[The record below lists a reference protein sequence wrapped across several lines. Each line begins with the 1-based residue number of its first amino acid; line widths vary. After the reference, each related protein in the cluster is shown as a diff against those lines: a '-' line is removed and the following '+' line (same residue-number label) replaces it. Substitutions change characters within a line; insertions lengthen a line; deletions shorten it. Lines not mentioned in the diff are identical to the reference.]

1 MLPLA
6 GSSHNSFRNCHVL
19 IISALS
25 IACYRERGKQ
35 ILSCGGSV
43 AAVLIDI
50 RRECVRINSEM
61 STHGYYRLA
70 AAVPRVRVADVDFN
84 TTELITAMEAATA
97 GGASVVVFP
106 ELCITS
112 ASCADLFFRTDLLK
126 AAEQGLA
133 RFARETAHL
142 PAVAVVGLPLL
153 VDDCLYNVAAV
164 VQRGVVKGLVPKSC
178 LLNKRSGYE
187 RRQFSPAHVLTRTVI
202 ENFADGTQIPV
213 GTDLLFEMN
222 SELSLGVELGDD
234 STAMLPPST
243 RLAMQGARVILN
255 PSAAIAMAGK
265 AEYTRTLL
273 KARSGS
279 CLAAYV
285 HASAGVGESTQDAV
299 CGGGAIIA
307 VNGRLAAQN
316 SPFARELSICYADVD
331 MQRLAAARL
340 SDSTFCDNQLPAD
353 WGQLRR
359 ISLSPVEIPCDLSYA
374 YLPSRPFV
382 PAAEDTAARCE
393 EILNIQAAALAKR
406 IECAYAK
413 TLVIGVSGGLDSTL
427 ALLVCDRACK
437 LLGRSND
444 CILAI
449 TMPGFGTTGRTYNN
463 AVKMIQLLGC
473 TFKEVNIKEACL
485 LHFKD
490 LDFDPALRTN
500 TYENVQARERT
511 KLLMNLANKTGG
523 MVVGTGDL
531 SEIALGWATYNGDH
545 MSMYGVNC
553 SIPKSL
559 IRCLIEY
566 AASQS
571 EPELAAVLRDVNATP
586 VSPELLPPSDDGKID
601 QKTEE
606 ILGPYD
612 LHDFFLYHFI
622 KYGAEPEKLRAL
634 ALHAFAGEYDEALV
648 ESTLRTFLRR
658 FFTQQ
663 FKRTCVPDGP
673 KVGSIALSPRGDWRM
688 PTDVCGTLWFRA

>member
-1 MLPLA
+1 
-6 GSSHNSFRNCHVL
+6 
-19 IISALS
+19 
-25 IACYRERGKQ
+25 
-35 ILSCGGSV
+35 
-43 AAVLIDI
+43 
-50 RRECVRINSEM
+50 M
-61 STHGYYRLA
+61 STYGYYRVA
-70 AAVPRVRVADVDFN
+70 AAVPRVRVADVEFN
-84 TTELITAMEAATA
+84 TEELIAAAREAAEQ
-97 GGASVVVFP
+97 GAVVVCFP

-112 ASCADLFFRTDLLK
+112 AGCGDLFFHSRLQN
-126 AAEQGLA
+126 AALEGLR
-133 RFARETAHL
+133 RFARETSELNLAS
-142 PAVAVVGLPLL
+142 VVGLPLL
-153 VDDCLYNVAAV
+153 LDGRLYNVAAV
-164 VQRGVVKGLVPKSC
+164 VQGGFVKGFVPKSV
-178 LLNKRSGYE
+178 LPNKRESYE
-187 RRQFSPAHVLTRTVI
+187 RRQFTPASALTRDVVACEPDYLDAPI
-202 ENFADGTQIPV
+202 
-213 GTDLLFEMN
+213 GTDIIFSIGE
-222 SELSLGVELGDD
+222 EFRFAVEPGDD
-234 STAMLPPST
+234 ATAPLPPST
-243 RLAMQGARVILN
+243 RLALQGACVILN
-255 PSAAIAMAGK
+255 PSAATALAGRR
-265 AEYTRTLL
+265 EYTRTQVL
-273 KARSGS
+273 ARSGS
-279 CLAAYV
+279 CIAAYV
-285 HASAGVGESTQDAV
+285 HAGAGVGESTQDGV
-299 CGGGAIIA
+299 CGGCACIA
-307 VNGRLAAQN
+307 VNGRLAARN
-316 SPFARELSICYADVD
+316 EPFSRELSIVYADVD
-331 MQRLAAARL
+331 VQRLAAARL
-340 SDSTFCDNQLPAD
+340 SESAFYEAPVPAEWPAPRTVSCHLRKLPT
-353 WGQLRR
+353 
-359 ISLSPVEIPCDLSYA
+359 CDLRYA
-374 YLPSRPFV
+374 YLPPRPFV
-382 PAAEDTAARCE
+382 PEPAEAAERCE

-559 IRCLIEY
+559 IRCLIDY
-566 AASQS
+566 AASLV

-586 VSPELLPPSDDGKID
+586 VSPELLPPSSDGKID

-622 KYGAEPEKLRAL
+622 KYGAEPAKLYTL
-634 ALHAFAGEYDEALV
+634 ALHAFAGEYDAALV

-658 FFTQQ
+658 FFSQQ

-673 KVGSIALSPRGDWRM
+673 KVGTIALSPRGDWRM
-688 PTDVCGTLWFRA
+688 PTDVCGKLWEFVKS

>member
-1 MLPLA
+1 
-6 GSSHNSFRNCHVL
+6 
-19 IISALS
+19 
-25 IACYRERGKQ
+25 
-35 ILSCGGSV
+35 
-43 AAVLIDI
+43 
-50 RRECVRINSEM
+50 M
-61 STHGYYRLA
+61 STYGYYRLA
-70 AAVPRVRVADVDFN
+70 AATPRVRVADVDFN
-84 TTELITAMEAATA
+84 TNELVAAARTAAA
-97 GGASVVVFP
+97 GGAAVVVFP

-112 ASCADLFFRTDLLK
+112 ASCADLFYQPRLLK
-126 AAEQGLA
+126 AAEAALL
-133 RFARETAHL
+133 RFAEETREL
-142 PAVAVVGLPLL
+142 PLVSVVGLPLL
-153 VDDCLYNVAAV
+153 LDDKLYNVAAV
-164 VQRGVVKGLVPKSC
+164 VQGGVLRGFVPKSIIPD
-178 LLNKRSGYE
+178 KRECYE
-187 RRQFSPAHVLTRTVI
+187 RRQFSPAAMLSRTEVGMMGD
-202 ENFADGTQIPV
+202 FFCIPI
-213 GTDLLFEMN
+213 GTDLVFDAGEG
-222 SELSLGVELGDD
+222 LSFGVEIGADAAAL
-234 STAMLPPST
+234 LPPST

-255 PSAAIAMAGK
+255 PAAELALAGR
-265 AEYTRTLL
+265 AEYTRNLVQ
-273 KARSGS
+273 ARSGS
-279 CLAAYV
+279 CVAAYV
-285 HASAGVGESTQDAV
+285 RAGAGMGESTQDGV
-299 CGGGAIIA
+299 CGGASYIA
-307 VNGRLAAQN
+307 VNGRMAVQN
-316 SPFARELSICYADVD
+316 TPFDRELSIIYADVD

-340 SDSTFCDNQLPAD
+340 SESSFCENLLQAEWPAMR
-353 WGQLRR
+353 LVPCR
-359 ISLSPVEIPCDLSYA
+359 VEPKPCDLAYA
-374 YLPSRPFV
+374 YLPARPFV
-382 PAAEDTAARCE
+382 PCGPDAPARCE

-406 IECAYAK
+406 IECAYAR

-444 CILAI
+444 CILAL

-490 LDFDPALRTN
+490 LEFDPALRTN

-566 AASQS
+566 AATQS
-571 EPELAAVLRDVNATP
+571 EPELAEVLRDVNATP
-586 VSPELLPPSDDGKID
+586 VSPELLPPADDGRID

-622 KYGAEPEKLRAL
+622 KYGAEPEKLRHL

-658 FFTQQ
+658 FFSQQ

-673 KVGSIALSPRGDWRM
+673 KVGTIALSPRGDWRM
-688 PTDVCGTLWFRA
+688 PTDVCGKLWNS

>member
-1 MLPLA
+1 
-6 GSSHNSFRNCHVL
+6 
-19 IISALS
+19 
-25 IACYRERGKQ
+25 
-35 ILSCGGSV
+35 
-43 AAVLIDI
+43 
-50 RRECVRINSEM
+50 M
-61 STHGYYRLA
+61 STYGYYRLA

-84 TTELITAMEAATA
+84 IAELVAATA
-97 GGASVVVFP
+97 EAAQQGAAVVVFP
-106 ELCITS
+106 ELCVTS
-112 ASCADLFFRTDLLK
+112 ASCADLFFQPALLK
-126 AAEQGLA
+126 AAEAGLC
-133 RFARETAHL
+133 RFARETAEL
-142 PAVAVVGLPLL
+142 PIVAVVGLPLL
-153 VDDCLYNVAAV
+153 LDDKLFNVAAV
-164 VQRGVVKGLVPKSC
+164 VQGGIVRGFVPKSIIP
-178 LLNKRSGYE
+178 NKRESYE
-187 RRQFSPAHVLTRTVI
+187 RRQFSPAAMLTRDEVDM
-202 ENFADGTQIPV
+202 FGDFFRVPV
-213 GTDLLFEMN
+213 GTDLIFKV
-222 SELSLGVELGDD
+222 SPELKFGVEIGDD
-234 STAMLPPST
+234 AAALLPPST
-243 RLAMQGARVILN
+243 RLALQGARVVVN
-255 PSAAIAMAGK
+255 PSAAIALAGRG
-265 AEYTRTLL
+265 EYTRNLL
-273 KARSGS
+273 TARSGS
-279 CLAAYV
+279 CVAAYV
-285 HASAGVGESTQDAV
+285 HAGSGVLESTQDGV
-299 CGGGAIIA
+299 CGGAAYIA

-316 SPFARELSICYADVD
+316 EPFARELSVVYADVD
-331 MQRLAAARL
+331 MERIAAARL
-340 SDSTFCDNQLPAD
+340 SESSFHETLLLGEWPAPRCVYCSIES
-353 WGQLRR
+353 Q
-359 ISLSPVEIPCDLSYA
+359 PCDLRYA

-382 PAAEDTAARCE
+382 PAPEQAAERCE

-427 ALLVCDRACK
+427 ALLICDRACK

-444 CILAI
+444 CVLAV

-566 AASQS
+566 AATQA

-622 KYGAEPEKLRAL
+622 KYGAEPDKLRAL

-673 KVGSIALSPRGDWRM
+673 KVGTIALSPRGDWRM
-688 PTDVCGTLWFRA
+688 PTDVSGALWFRP

>member
-1 MLPLA
+1 
-6 GSSHNSFRNCHVL
+6 
-19 IISALS
+19 
-25 IACYRERGKQ
+25 
-35 ILSCGGSV
+35 
-43 AAVLIDI
+43 
-50 RRECVRINSEM
+50 M
-61 STHGYYRLA
+61 STYGYYRLA
-70 AAVPRVRVADVDFN
+70 AAVPRVRVADVEYN
-84 TTELITAMEAATA
+84 TTELVAAAKTAAEQGAT
-97 GGASVVVFP
+97 VVVFP
-106 ELCITS
+106 ELSITS
-112 ASCADLFFRTDLLK
+112 AGCADLFFQPALLR
-126 AAEQGLA
+126 AAETALT
-133 RFARETAHL
+133 RFANETAEL
-142 PAVAVVGLPLL
+142 SIVSVVGLPLL
-153 VDDCLYNVAAV
+153 LDDKLFNVAAV
-164 VQRGVVKGLVPKSC
+164 VQGGFVRGFVPKSIIP
-178 LLNKRSGYE
+178 NKRESYE
-187 RRQFSPAHVLTRTVI
+187 RRQFSPAAMLTRTEVAVYGD
-202 ENFADGTQIPV
+202 FFRIPI
-213 GTDLLFEMN
+213 GTDLLFEV
-222 SELSLGVELGDD
+222 SDELIFGVEIGDD
-234 STAMLPPST
+234 ATALLPPST

-255 PSAAIAMAGK
+255 PAAAVTLAGRT
-265 AEYTRTLL
+265 EYTCNMV
-273 KARSGS
+273 KARSG
-279 CLAAYV
+279 CCVAAYV
-285 HASAGVGESTQDAV
+285 HAGAGVGESTQDGV
-299 CGGGAIIA
+299 CGGAAMIA
-307 VNGRLAAQN
+307 VNGRLLAQN
-316 SPFARELSICYADVD
+316 TPFARELSVVYTDAD
-331 MQRLAAARL
+331 MQRLGAARL
-340 SDSTFCDNQLPAD
+340 SESSFCDNLLQAEWPEP
-353 WGQLRR
+353 RR
-359 ISLSPVEIPCDLSYA
+359 VFCHVEVPPCDLRYA
-374 YLPSRPFV
+374 YLPARPFV
-382 PAAEDTAARCE
+382 PEAAEVKSRCE

-444 CILAI
+444 CILAL

-463 AVKMIQLLGC
+463 AVKMIELLGC

-566 AASQS
+566 SATKAS
-571 EPELAAVLRDVNATP
+571 PELAAVLRDVNATP

-622 KYGAEPEKLRAL
+622 KYGAEPAKLRAL
-634 ALHAFAGEYDEALV
+634 AVYAFAGEYDEALV
-648 ESTLRTFLRR
+648 DSTLRMFLRR

-673 KVGSIALSPRGDWRM
+673 KVGTIALSPRGDWRM
-688 PTDVCGTLWFRA
+688 PTDVCGNLWQWS

>member
-1 MLPLA
+1 
-6 GSSHNSFRNCHVL
+6 
-19 IISALS
+19 
-25 IACYRERGKQ
+25 
-35 ILSCGGSV
+35 
-43 AAVLIDI
+43 
-50 RRECVRINSEM
+50 M
-61 STHGYYRLA
+61 STYGYYRLA
-70 AAVPRVRVADVDFN
+70 AAVPQVRVADVDFN
-84 TTELITAMEAATA
+84 TDKLVAAAQEAAC

-106 ELCITS
+106 ELCLTS
-112 ASCADLFFRTDLLK
+112 ASCADLFSQSRLLK
-126 AAEQGLA
+126 AAESALC
-133 RFARETAHL
+133 RFAEETADL
-142 PAVAVVGLPLL
+142 PLVSVVGLPVML
-153 VDDCLYNVAAV
+153 DDMLFNVAAV
-164 VQRGVVKGLVPKSC
+164 VQGGFVRGFVPKSIIPD
-178 LLNKRSGYE
+178 KRESYE
-187 RRQFSPAHVLTRTVI
+187 RRQFSPAGMLTRTEVRLFG
-202 ENFADGTQIPV
+202 NFFNVPI
-213 GTDLLFEMN
+213 GTDLVFDA
-222 SELSLGVELGDD
+222 GDD
-234 STAMLPPST
+234 LAFGIEIGDDAAALLPPST
-243 RLAMQGARVILN
+243 RLALQGARVILN
-255 PSAAIAMAGK
+255 PAAPLALAGR
-265 AEYTRTLL
+265 ADYTRNMVQ
-273 KARSGS
+273 ARSG
-279 CLAAYV
+279 CCVAAYV
-285 HASAGVGESTQDAV
+285 HAGAGVGESTQDGV
-299 CGGGAIIA
+299 CGGSACIA

-316 SPFARELSICYADVD
+316 TPFSRELSMIYADVD
-331 MQRLAAARL
+331 MQRLSAARMSESSFSENL
-340 SDSTFCDNQLPAD
+340 LLGEWPAP
-353 WGQLRR
+353 RR
-359 ISLSPVEIPCDLSYA
+359 VICRVEERPCDLAYA
-374 YLPSRPFV
+374 HLPARPFV
-382 PAAEDTAARCE
+382 PCGADAAARCE

-427 ALLVCDRACK
+427 ALLVCDRACR

-444 CILAI
+444 CILAL

-566 AASQS
+566 AATQVGG
-571 EPELAAVLRDVNATP
+571 ELAEVLRDVNATP
-586 VSPELLPPSDDGKID
+586 VSPELLPPSDDGRID

-606 ILGPYD
+606 ILGPYE

-622 KYGAEPEKLRAL
+622 KYGAEPEKLRHL
-634 ALHAFAGEYDEALV
+634 AIHAFAGEYDEALID
-648 ESTLRTFLRR
+648 STLRTFLRR

-673 KVGSIALSPRGDWRM
+673 KVGTIALSPRGDWRM
-688 PTDVCGTLWFRA
+688 PTDVCGKLWNF

>member
-1 MLPLA
+1 M
-6 GSSHNSFRNCHVL
+6 SSF
-19 IISALS
+19 
-25 IACYRERGKQ
+25 
-35 ILSCGGSV
+35 
-43 AAVLIDI
+43 
-50 RRECVRINSEM
+50 
-61 STHGYYRLA
+61 GYYRLA

-84 TTELITAMEAATA
+84 ATELIAAAGEAARQ
-97 GGASVVVFP
+97 GASVLVFP
-106 ELCITS
+106 ELCLTS
-112 ASCADLFFRTDLLK
+112 ASCADLFFRPTLLK
-126 AAEQGLA
+126 AAEAGLM
-133 RFARETAHL
+133 RYIRETAEL
-142 PAVAVVGLPLL
+142 PMVSVVGLPLL
-153 VDDCLYNVAAV
+153 LNGQLFNVAAV
-164 VQRGVVKGLVPKSC
+164 VQNGFLRGFVPKSVIP
-178 LLNKRSGYE
+178 NSRESSE
-187 RRQFSPAHVLTRTVI
+187 RRWFAPAGMLTRTEV
-202 ENFADGTQIPV
+202 NMFGDFFSIPI
-213 GTDLLFEMN
+213 GTDLIF
-222 SELSLGVELGDD
+222 SVSPELSFGVEIGDD
-234 STAMLPPST
+234 AAALLPPST
-243 RLAMQGARVILN
+243 RLAMQGASVILN
-255 PSAAIAMAGK
+255 PSAALSLVGRAD
-265 AEYTRTLL
+265 YTRTQVI
-273 KARSGS
+273 ARSGS
-279 CLAAYV
+279 CVAAYV
-285 HASAGVGESTQDAV
+285 HAGAGVGESTQDGV
-299 CGGGAIIA
+299 CGGAAYIA
-307 VNGRLAAQN
+307 ENGRLAAQN
-316 SPFARELSICYADVD
+316 EPFARELSVVYADVD
-331 MQRLAAARL
+331 MEKLAAVRL
-340 SDSTFCDNQLPAD
+340 SESTFFENLLLGEWPAP
-353 WGQLRR
+353 RCVYCR
-359 ISLSPVEIPCDLSYA
+359 IEAEPCDLRYA
-374 YLPSRPFV
+374 YLPARPFV
-382 PAAEDTAARCE
+382 PEPAQAAVRCE

-463 AVKMIQLLGC
+463 AVKMIQQLGC
-473 TFKEVNIKEACL
+473 SFKEVNIKEACL

-490 LDFDPALRTN
+490 LDFDPSLRTN

-566 AASQS
+566 AATQA

-586 VSPELLPPSDDGKID
+586 VSPELLPPADDGKID

-622 KYGAEPEKLRAL
+622 KYGAEPAKLRAL
-634 ALHAFAGEYDEALV
+634 ALHAFAGEYEEELV
-648 ESTLRTFLRR
+648 EKTLRTFLRR
-658 FFTQQ
+658 FFSQQ

-673 KVGSIALSPRGDWRM
+673 KVGTIGLSPRGDWRM
-688 PTDVCGTLWFRA
+688 PTDVCGTLWTEG

>member
-1 MLPLA
+1 
-6 GSSHNSFRNCHVL
+6 
-19 IISALS
+19 
-25 IACYRERGKQ
+25 
-35 ILSCGGSV
+35 
-43 AAVLIDI
+43 
-50 RRECVRINSEM
+50 M
-61 STHGYYRLA
+61 STYGYYRLA
-70 AAVPRVRVADVDFN
+70 AAVPRVRVADVEFN
-84 TTELITAMEAATA
+84 TSELIKAAETAAAH
-97 GGASVVVFP
+97 GAAVVVMP

-112 ASCADLFFRTDLLK
+112 ASCADLFFQPALLK
-126 AAEQGLA
+126 AAEAALT
-133 RFARETAHL
+133 RFANETAAL
-142 PAVAVVGLPLL
+142 PIVSVVGLPLL
-153 VDDCLYNVAAV
+153 LDDKLFNVAAV
-164 VQRGVVKGLVPKSC
+164 VQGGFVRGFVPKSIIP
-178 LLNKRSGYE
+178 NKRESYE
-187 RRQFSPAHVLTRTVI
+187 RRQFSPAAMLTCTEVNTFGDFFR
-202 ENFADGTQIPV
+202 IPI
-213 GTDLLFEMN
+213 GTDLIFEV
-222 SELSLGVELGDD
+222 SDELKFGVEIGDD
-234 STAMLPPST
+234 ATALLPPST
-243 RLAMQGARVILN
+243 RLAMQGARVVLN
-255 PSAAIAMAGK
+255 PSAAIALAGR
-265 AEYTRTLL
+265 AEYTRNMVT
-273 KARSGS
+273 ARSGS
-279 CLAAYV
+279 CVAAYV
-285 HASAGVGESTQDAV
+285 HAGAGVGESTQDGV
-299 CGGGAIIA
+299 CGGAAMVA
-307 VNGRLAAQN
+307 VNGRLQSEN
-316 SPFARELSICYADVD
+316 EPFARDLSVVYADVD
-331 MQRLAAARL
+331 MQRLGAARL
-340 SDSTFCDNQLPAD
+340 SERTFCDNLLQAD
-353 WGQLRR
+353 WPEPRR
-359 ISLSPVEIPCDLSYA
+359 VFCQAEVPACDLQHA
-374 YLPSRPFV
+374 YLPARPFV
-382 PAAEDTAARCE
+382 PEPAVMESRCE

-437 LLGRSND
+437 LLGRTND
-444 CILAI
+444 CILAL

-463 AVKMIQLLGC
+463 AVKMIELLGC

-566 AASQS
+566 SAAKA
-571 EPELAAVLRDVNATP
+571 EPQLAAVLRDVNATP

-622 KYGAEPEKLRAL
+622 KYGAEPDKLKAL

-648 ESTLRTFLRR
+648 DSTLRMFLRR

-673 KVGSIALSPRGDWRM
+673 KVGTVALSPRGDWRM
-688 PTDVCGTLWFRA
+688 PTDVCGSLWQWS

>member
-1 MLPLA
+1 
-6 GSSHNSFRNCHVL
+6 
-19 IISALS
+19 
-25 IACYRERGKQ
+25 
-35 ILSCGGSV
+35 
-43 AAVLIDI
+43 
-50 RRECVRINSEM
+50 M
-61 STHGYYRLA
+61 STFGYYRVA

-84 TTELITAMEAATA
+84 TAELIAATREAAQN
-97 GGASVVVFP
+97 GATVVVFP
-106 ELCITS
+106 ELSITS
-112 ASCADLFFRTDLLK
+112 ASCADLFFHPTLLK
-126 AAEQGLA
+126 AAEEALS
-133 RFARETAHL
+133 RFARETAAL
-142 PAVAVVGLPLL
+142 PIVTVVGLPVLL
-153 VDDCLYNVAAV
+153 EDKLFNVAAV
-164 VQRGVVKGLVPKSC
+164 VRGGTVLGFVPKSIIP
-178 LLNKRSGYE
+178 NKRESYE
-187 RRQFSPAHVLTRTVI
+187 RRQFTPGGMQGEVPLFGDFFRV
-202 ENFADGTQIPV
+202 PM
-213 GTDLLFEMN
+213 GTDLIFEID
-222 SELSLGVELGDD
+222 SDCSFGVEIGDD
-234 STAMLPPST
+234 ATAMLPPST
-243 RLAMQGARVILN
+243 RLAMQGARLILN
-255 PSAAIAMAGK
+255 PAAGIALAGRR
-265 AEYTRTLL
+265 EYNRTLL

-279 CLAAYV
+279 CLAVYV
-285 HASAGVGESTQDAV
+285 HASAGVGESTQDGV
-299 CGGGAIIA
+299 CGGAAFICE
-307 VNGRLAAQN
+307 NGRLAEQN
-316 SPFARELSICYADVD
+316 EPFARELSIIYADVD
-331 MQRLAAARL
+331 MQRIGAARL
-340 SDSTFCDNQLPAD
+340 SESTFCENGEWPEP
-353 WGQLRR
+353 RR
-359 ISLSPVEIPCDLSYA
+359 VKCGVEVQPCDLKYA
-374 YLPSRPFV
+374 YLPARPFV
-382 PAAEDTAARCE
+382 PAADVAEARCE

-444 CILAI
+444 CILAL

-566 AASQS
+566 AATKA
-571 EPELAAVLRDVNATP
+571 EPALAEVLRDVNATP

-612 LHDFFLYHFI
+612 LHDFFLYHFV
-622 KYGAEPEKLRAL
+622 KYGAEAAKLRAL
-634 ALHAFAGEYDEALV
+634 ALHAFAGEYPVGLV
-648 ESTLRTFLRR
+648 ENTLRTFLRR

-673 KVGSIALSPRGDWRM
+673 KVGTVALSPRGDWRM
-688 PTDVCGTLWFRA
+688 PTDVCGTLWMGC

>member
-1 MLPLA
+1 
-6 GSSHNSFRNCHVL
+6 
-19 IISALS
+19 
-25 IACYRERGKQ
+25 
-35 ILSCGGSV
+35 
-43 AAVLIDI
+43 
-50 RRECVRINSEM
+50 M
-61 STHGYYRLA
+61 STYGYYRVA
-70 AAVPRVRVADVDFN
+70 AAVPQVRVADVDFN
-84 TTELITAMEAATA
+84 TNELVSAAQEASR
-97 GGASVVVFP
+97 GGASVVLFP

-112 ASCADLFFRTDLLK
+112 ASCADLFFQPRLLK
-126 AAEQGLA
+126 AAEEALC
-133 RFARETAHL
+133 RFADETRDL
-142 PAVAVVGLPLL
+142 PMVSVVGLPIQL
-153 VDDCLYNVAAV
+153 DDMLFNVAAV
-164 VQRGVVKGLVPKSC
+164 VQGGFVRGFVPKSIIPD
-178 LLNKRSGYE
+178 KRESYE
-187 RRQFSPAHVLTRTVI
+187 RRQFSPACMLTRTEVSLSGNYFNVPI
-202 ENFADGTQIPV
+202 
-213 GTDLLFEMN
+213 GTDLVFDAGD
-222 SELSLGVELGDD
+222 ELSFGVEIGDD
-234 STAMLPPST
+234 AAALLPPST
-243 RLAMQGARVILN
+243 RLALQGARVILN
-255 PSAAIAMAGK
+255 PSAAISLVGRG
-265 AEYTRTLL
+265 EYMRNLVA
-273 KARSGS
+273 ARSGS
-279 CLAAYV
+279 CVAAYV
-285 HASAGVGESTQDAV
+285 HAGAGVGESTQDGV
-299 CGGGAIIA
+299 CSGASCIA
-307 VNGRLAAQN
+307 CNGRLLVQN
-316 SPFARELSICYADVD
+316 QPFSRQRSMIYADVD
-331 MQRLAAARL
+331 MQRLSAARM
-340 SDSTFCDNQLPAD
+340 SETTFRENLLLAGWPAP
-353 WGQLRR
+353 QRVLCR
-359 ISLSPVEIPCDLSYA
+359 VEERPCDLKYA
-374 YLPSRPFV
+374 ELPPRPFV
-382 PAAEDTAARCE
+382 PGGADAPARCE

-444 CILAI
+444 CILAL

-566 AASQS
+566 AATQS
-571 EPELAAVLRDVNATP
+571 EPALAAVLRDVNATP
-586 VSPELLPPSDDGKID
+586 VSPELLPPADDGRID

-622 KYGAEPEKLRAL
+622 KYGAEPEKLRHL

-673 KVGSIALSPRGDWRM
+673 KVGTIALSPRGDWRM
-688 PTDVCGTLWFRA
+688 PTDVCGALWNA

>member
-1 MLPLA
+1 
-6 GSSHNSFRNCHVL
+6 
-19 IISALS
+19 
-25 IACYRERGKQ
+25 
-35 ILSCGGSV
+35 
-43 AAVLIDI
+43 
-50 RRECVRINSEM
+50 M
-61 STHGYYRLA
+61 STYGYYRLA
-70 AAVPRVRVADVDFN
+70 AAVPRVRVADVEYN
-84 TTELITAMEAATA
+84 TAELIAATEQA
-97 GGASVVVFP
+97 AAQGVSVVVFP
-106 ELCITS
+106 ELCITA
-112 ASCADLFFRTDLLK
+112 ASCADLFFQPSLLK
-126 AAEQGLA
+126 AAEAALA
-133 RFARETAHL
+133 RFANQTADL
-142 PAVAVVGLPLL
+142 PIVAVVGLPLL
-153 VDDCLYNVAAV
+153 LDDKLFNVAAV
-164 VQRGVVKGLVPKSC
+164 VQGGFVRGFVPKSIIPD
-178 LLNKRSGYE
+178 KRECCE
-187 RRQFSPAHVLTRTVI
+187 RRQFSPAAMLTRSEI
-202 ENFADGTQIPV
+202 SAHGDSYRIPI
-213 GTDLLFEMN
+213 GTDLIFEVTE
-222 SELSLGVELGDD
+222 ELKFGVEIGDD
-234 STAMLPPST
+234 ATALLPPST
-243 RLAMQGARVILN
+243 RLVMQGARVILN
-255 PSAAIAMAGK
+255 PAAAITIAGRT
-265 AEYTRTLL
+265 EYIRTQVA
-273 KARSGS
+273 ARSGS
-279 CLAAYV
+279 CVAAYV
-285 HASAGVGESTQDAV
+285 HAGAGVGESTQDGV
-299 CGGGAIIA
+299 CGGSALIA
-307 VNGRLAAQN
+307 VNGRISAQN
-316 SPFARELSICYADVD
+316 TPFERELSVVYADVD
-331 MQRLAAARL
+331 MLRLGAARL
-340 SDSTFCDNQLPAD
+340 SESTFCDNLLQAEWPEPRCILCPGDAVPA
-353 WGQLRR
+353 
-359 ISLSPVEIPCDLSYA
+359 CDLKYA
-374 YLPSRPFV
+374 YLPPRPFV
-382 PAAEDTAARCE
+382 PEPAIREYRCE

-437 LLGRSND
+437 LLGRTND
-444 CILAI
+444 SILAL

-463 AVKMIQLLGC
+463 AVKMIELLGC

-566 AASQS
+566 AATKA
-571 EPELAAVLRDVNATP
+571 EPALAAVLRDVNATP

-622 KYGAEPEKLRAL
+622 KYGAEPAKLKAL
-634 ALHAFAGEYDEALV
+634 AMHAFAGEYDEALV
-648 ESTLRTFLRR
+648 DSTLRMFLRR

-673 KVGSIALSPRGDWRM
+673 KVGTIALSPRADWRM
-688 PTDVCGTLWFRA
+688 PTDVCGALWQWQ